1 MQRKAIESK
10 GFQTKLTGKG
20 ELNMTKN
27 EIPIGVV
34 DPERLYTL
42 DAFKEA
48 MKLGKAAMQRARRR
62 GLKVL
67 YEGNKAYVLG
77 ADYIQYVKDVGTTE
91 R

>member
-1 MQRKAIESK
+1 
-10 GFQTKLTGKG
+10 
-20 ELNMTKN
+20 MTKN
-27 EIPIGVV
+27 GIPVGVV

-48 MKLGKAAMQRARRR
+48 MNLGKAALQRARRR

-67 YEGNKAYVLG
+67 YVGNKAYILG
-77 ADYIQYVKDVGTTE
+77 ADYIQYVRDVGTTE